1 MGDDLLR
8 PAFGNTELGKFADN
22 VEETLPTLAPVLD
35 LVFGVRPEPKKGHD
49 AAWWAEQRPRPYRGP
64 TADPSGPAKER
75 AAYMIKFEEEKR
87 RLAKEAREG
96 KRAAQAAA
104 QMAAE
109 ASRATFETKAKVEA
123 ELNRIG
129 FFGRPVQKQRLL
141 KRERQV
147 RPGGL
152 RCGGGQ
158 REEVRKDGWVS
169 RCNREWRRKGE
180 KGEIAIS
187 ID

>member
-1 MGDDLLR
+1 MGDEQLR

-49 AAWWAEQRPRPYRGP
+49 ASWWAEQRPRPHRGP

-109 ASRATFETKAKVEA
+109 ASRAKFETKAKTEA

-147 RPGGL
+147 KQGGL
-152 RCGGGQ
+152 WCGGGQ
-158 REEVRKDGWVS
+158 GEEESEEQWVS
-169 RCNREWRRKGE
+169 RCKRNGGR
-180 KGEIAIS
+180 EIAMS